1 MFLKTIIDN
10 KKIFNNTSDF
20 KKNKLLIYSIILLK
34 LLKRNC
40 YLTKTINFTK
50 LTNFIQKML
59 EFNRMH
65 ILFLNKINYRIN
77 NNYFNNFNLIS
88 YIIKITLLKS
98 NIFINI
104 TTIKGTSLITCSS
117 GLIDFKGSQKT
128 KRLAYNRISKFTKFK
143 IRKLRN
149 KIFAIHFKGKKYK
162 RKKLLKTFKKFFKIK
177 NIKYFNLLAHNGCRL
192 KK

>member
-1 MFLKTIIDN
+1 MR
-10 KKIFNNTSDF
+10 
-20 KKNKLLIYSIILLK
+20 KNKLIIYSIIILK

-40 YLTKTINFTK
+40 YLTKTINFAK
-50 LTNFIQKML
+50 LANFIKKIL
-59 EFNRMH
+59 EFNRMSN
-65 ILFLNKINYRIN
+65 LFLNKINYRIN
-77 NNYFNNFNLIS
+77 DNLFNNSNLIS

-104 TTIKGTSLITCSS
+104 TNIKGTALITCSS
-117 GLIDFKGSQKT
+117 GLVNFKGSQKT

-143 IRKLRN
+143 IRKLKN

-162 RKKLLKTFKKFFKIK
+162 RKKLLKTFKKLFKIK